1 VNTLASTA
9 TSRDAQFCVQES
21 NQVLPDK
28 IIDDQ
33 RHREGNRE
41 QRQERVGNWEI
52 EQPRHGISA
61 WRQQQWSELGR
72 RLKQLR
78 LSKNLD
84 QRTTAEKAGITRA
97 ALQNLEAGRGSSV
110 KTLVR
115 TLKALNYLEGIEILA
130 PEPTVNPLALL
141 KTKRLPARAR
151 RPRKPQT
158 ETRNP

>member
-1 VNTLASTA
+1 MS
-9 TSRDAQFCVQES
+9 DIQFKTPQEL
-21 NQVLPDK
+21 Q
-28 IIDDQ
+28 
-33 RHREGNRE
+33 
-41 QRQERVGNWEI
+41 
-52 EQPRHGISA
+52 A
-61 WRQQQWSELGR
+61 ELGR
-72 RLKQLR
+72 RLQQLR

-84 QRTTAEKAGITRA
+84 QRTVADKAGVTRS

-151 RPRKPQT
+151 HSRKRAR
-158 ETRNP
+158 ETQNP

>member
-1 VNTLASTA
+1 MS
-9 TSRDAQFCVQES
+9 DIQFKTPQEL
-21 NQVLPDK
+21 Q
-28 IIDDQ
+28 
-33 RHREGNRE
+33 
-41 QRQERVGNWEI
+41 
-52 EQPRHGISA
+52 A
-61 WRQQQWSELGR
+61 ELGR
-72 RLKQLR
+72 RLQQLR

-84 QRTTAEKAGITRA
+84 QRTVADKAGVTRS

-151 RPRKPQT
+151 HSRKRAGEIQSP
-158 ETRNP
+158 

>member
-1 VNTLASTA
+1 MNEL
-9 TSRDAQFCVQES
+9 QFRTPEELQT
-21 NQVLPDK
+21 
-28 IIDDQ
+28 
-33 RHREGNRE
+33 
-41 QRQERVGNWEI
+41 
-52 EQPRHGISA
+52 
-61 WRQQQWSELGR
+61 ELGR

-130 PEPTVNPLALL
+130 PEPTINPLAML
-141 KTKRLPARAR
+141 KTKRIPARAR
-151 RPRKPQT
+151 RSRGPQP
-158 ETRNP
+158 EKRNP